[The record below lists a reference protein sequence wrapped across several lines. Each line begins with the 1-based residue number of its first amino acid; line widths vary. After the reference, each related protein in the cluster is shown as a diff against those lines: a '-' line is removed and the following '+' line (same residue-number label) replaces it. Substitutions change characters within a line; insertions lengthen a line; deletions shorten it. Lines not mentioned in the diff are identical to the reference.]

1 MTAISGFRLV
11 PACNGT
17 GKHNCGQSRLE
28 LCTVRLYMVHNTYMF
43 SSGYGMLYGICLVQ
57 NFAVAWWFNASDR
70 LIPSALPAVSFLDG
84 RKRHCCVGSVCMTFI
99 MVIKNSKLLYIGD
112 VTNGILILKTVSKP
126 YRMPDQRCTAH
137 SSCSDEQ
144 CQSCTAVAI
153 HHRLLLSGGRSSPL
167 PTSQYRH

>member
-112 VTNGILILKTVSKP
+112 VTYQTEYSF
-126 YRMPDQRCTAH
+126 
-137 SSCSDEQ
+137 
-144 CQSCTAVAI
+144 
-153 HHRLLLSGGRSSPL
+153 
-167 PTSQYRH
+167 